1 MSVKSSLMNHASKIQ
16 SGGIRKKN
24 GHKETCSC
32 PICKN
37 MMHAKGAAGYDVA
50 TPSSSSRKKSN
61 GHKANCG
68 CPICKNM
75 KKGKGKNVTMKG
87 GKKSNGHKNTCG
99 CPICKNMK
107 KNQKHGGDEDVDEEV
122 ENDTMSSSAEEMSND
137 TTSSSDEDGTSS
149 SSSMGDDSGKESSP
163 DLLGGKKKSNG
174 HKSNCGCPICKNMKK
189 GKGKS
194 KNVTMKGGKKSNGH
208 KATCGC
214 PICKNMKNKKRS
226 KRM

>member
-37 MMHAKGAAGYDVA
+37 MMHAKGAACYDVD
-50 TPSSSSRKKSN
+50 TPTVNKSASRKKSN

-75 KKGKGKNVTMKG
+75 KKGKGKG
-87 GKKSNGHKNTCG
+87 
-99 CPICKNMK
+99 
-107 KNQKHGGDEDVDEEV
+107 
-122 ENDTMSSSAEEMSND
+122 
-137 TTSSSDEDGTSS
+137 
-149 SSSMGDDSGKESSP
+149 
-163 DLLGGKKKSNG
+163 
-174 HKSNCGCPICKNMKK
+174 K
-189 GKGKS
+189 GKG